1 METRRFQKNSSSSMV
16 RRFTQKVRESGVLI
30 DAKKSLFFEKKQS
43 RPQRRVAALEQVQRR
58 HDKWRLKK
66 LGKI

>member
-1 METRRFQKNSSSSMV
+1 MENRRFQKNSSTGIV
-16 RRFTQKVRESGVLI
+16 RRFTQNVREGGVLI

-43 RPQRRVAALEQVQRR
+43 RSRRRASALERVQRR

>member
-1 METRRFQKNSSSSMV
+1 MV

-43 RPQRRVAALEQVQRR
+43 RPRRRVSALERVQRR
-58 HDKWRLKK
+58 HEKWRLKK